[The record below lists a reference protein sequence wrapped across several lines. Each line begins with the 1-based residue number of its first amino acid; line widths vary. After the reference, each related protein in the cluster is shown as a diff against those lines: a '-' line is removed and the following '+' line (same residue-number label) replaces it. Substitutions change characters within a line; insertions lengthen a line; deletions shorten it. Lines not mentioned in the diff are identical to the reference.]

1 MKTVAI
7 PIKYNIGNLM
17 SRKVSTVMTV
27 FGIGIVIAVMVAM
40 MALYN
45 GVQQA
50 LVSSGSK
57 DNLLV
62 LREGAQTEA
71 TSWVTRDKFRII
83 GSLPGI
89 EKGSDGRPMI
99 APELVVIF
107 KLPRYDNPTGSQ
119 VNVRGVTPKSFELR
133 PYIRMIDGRMF
144 RTGFKEVVV
153 SGRMRDRFVNMKIG
167 QSFQSGTHTWT
178 VVGVF
183 DAEETSF
190 DSEIWADVN
199 TLGDT
204 QKRPEYSSVLL
215 KPTSVADARSIADAI
230 STDTRLKLQ
239 TKTEYKYYEEQTSG
253 LLGIKILV
261 TIVTFFMILGAT
273 LGAMNTMFSAVASRK
288 RELATM
294 RALGFKRR
302 DVLLSIV
309 IEAVVVSGI
318 AGIVGVLMA
327 LPVNGIA
334 TGTANF
340 ITFSEVAFNFNISPE
355 VAMFAVGLAIVAGVI
370 GGLLPAISAA
380 RLPIT
385 RALRE
390 I

>member
-1 MKTVAI
+1 MAI
-7 PIKYNIGNLM
+7 PLKYNIGNLM
-17 SRKVSTVMTV
+17 SRKVSAVMTIL
-27 FGIGIVIAVMVAM
+27 GIGIVIAVMVAM

-50 LVSSGSK
+50 LVSSGSPE
-57 DNLLV
+57 NLMI

-71 TSWVTRDKFRII
+71 TSWVTREKTRII
-83 GSLPGI
+83 GALPGI
-89 EKGSDGRPMI
+89 ARGSDGKPI
-99 APELVVIF
+99 VSPELVIIF
-107 KLPRYDNPTGSQ
+107 KLPRRDNPTGSN
-119 VNVRGVTPKSFELR
+119 VNVRGVTPKALEIR
-133 PYIRMIDGRMF
+133 PYIKMVDGQMF
-144 RTGFKEVVV
+144 RSGTNEVIV
-153 SGRMRDRFVNMKIG
+153 SDRMRERFVNTNIG
-167 QSFQSGTHTWT
+167 DTFQFGPREWR

-183 DAEETSF
+183 DAQGTSF
-190 DSEIWADVN
+190 DSEIWTDVDY
-199 TLGDT
+199 LGQA
-204 QKRPEYSSVLL
+204 QKRPEYSSVLV
-215 KPTSVADARSIADAI
+215 KPESATAFKSIGDAI
-230 STDTRLKLQ
+230 ATDTRLKLQ
-239 TKTEYKYYEEQTSG
+239 TKSEYKYYQDQTSG
-253 LLGIKILV
+253 LLGIRILV
-261 TIVTFFMILGAT
+261 TIVTFFMVLGAT

-309 IEAVVVSGI
+309 LEAIVVSGI
-318 AGIVGVLMA
+318 AGVVGVLLA

-340 ITFSEVAFNFNISPE
+340 ITFSEVAFNFRISPG
-355 VAMFAVGLAIVAGVI
+355 VAVFAVALAIVAGVI
-370 GGLLPAISAA
+370 GGLLPAVSAA

>member
-1 MKTVAI
+1 MAI
-7 PIKYNIGNLM
+7 PIKYNIGNLR
-17 SRKVSTVMTV
+17 SRKFSTVMTV
-27 FGIGIVIAVMVAM
+27 LGIGIVIAVMVAM
-40 MALYN
+40 MALYT

-57 DNLLV
+57 ENLMV
-62 LREGAQTEA
+62 LREGAQAES
-71 TSWVTRDKFRII
+71 TSWVTREKYRLIRA
-83 GSLPGI
+83 LPGI
-89 EKGSDGRPMI
+89 ARGSDGAPLTS
-99 APELVVIF
+99 PELVVIF
-107 KLPRYDNPTGSQ
+107 KLPRFDNPTGSN
-119 VNVRGVTPKSFELR
+119 VNVRGVTKAAFDLR
-133 PYIRMIDGRMF
+133 PYIHLVDGRMF
-144 RTGFKEVVV
+144 STGKNEVIV
-153 SGRMRDRFVNMKIG
+153 SERMRKRFVNTNIG
-167 QSFQSGTHTWT
+167 DSFRFGTQNWT

-183 DAEETSF
+183 DAGNTSF
-190 DSEIWADVN
+190 DSEIWTDVEI
-199 TLGDT
+199 LGLA

-215 KPTSVADARSIADAI
+215 RPVDSAAFRSIGDAI
-230 STDTRLKLQ
+230 QTDTRLKLQ
-239 TKTEYKYYEEQTSG
+239 TKSEYKYYEEQTNG

-261 TIVTFFMILGAT
+261 TIVAFFMVLGAM

-302 DVLLSIV
+302 HILLSVV
-309 IEAVVVSGI
+309 IESIFISGL
-318 AGIVGVLMA
+318 AGIVGVLLAM
-327 LPVNGIA
+327 PVNGIA

-340 ITFSEVAFNFNISPE
+340 VTFSEVAFNFTISPE
-355 VAMFAVGLAIVAGVI
+355 VALFAVVWSVLAGVV

>member
-1 MKTVAI
+1 MAI

-17 SRKVSTVMTV
+17 SRKVSAVMTV
-27 FGIGIVIAVMVAM
+27 LGIGIVIAVMVAM

-50 LVSSGSK
+50 LVTSGSK

-71 TSWVTRDKFRII
+71 TSWVSRDRYRII
-83 GSLPGI
+83 SALPGI
-89 EKGSDGRPMI
+89 ERGSDGPLI
-99 APELVVIF
+99 SPETVVIF
-107 KLPRYDNPTGSQ
+107 KLPRHDNPTGSN
-119 VNVRGVTPKSFELR
+119 VNVRGVTPKALEIR
-133 PYIRMIDGRMF
+133 PYIKLLEGRMVRPGLYEVIVTRRMQKRF
-144 RTGFKEVVV
+144 PNMNIGDTFK
-153 SGRMRDRFVNMKIG
+153 
-167 QSFQSGTHTWT
+167 SGTYTWT

-183 DAEETSF
+183 DADGTSF
-190 DSEIWADVN
+190 DSEIWAPVDQLN
-199 TLGDT
+199 ET
-204 QKRPEYSSVLL
+204 QKREDYSSVLL
-215 KPTSVADARSIADAI
+215 KPVDASAYQSIKDTVA
-230 STDTRLKLQ
+230 TDTRLKLL
-239 TKTEYKYYEEQTSG
+239 TKSEHQYYEDQTSG
-253 LLGIKILV
+253 LMGIQILV
-261 TIVTFFMILGAT
+261 TIVTFFMVLGAT

-302 DVLLSIV
+302 DILLSIV
-309 IEAVVVSGI
+309 IEAIVVSGL
-318 AGIVGVLMA
+318 AGVVGVILA

-340 ITFSEVAFNFNISPE
+340 VTFSEVAFNFNISLE
-355 VAMFAVGLAIVAGVI
+355 VALFAIGLAIVAGVI

>member
-1 MKTVAI
+1 MAI
-7 PIKYNIGNLM
+7 PLKYNIGNLM
-17 SRKVSTVMTV
+17 SRKASSAMTV
-27 FGIGIVIAVMVAM
+27 FGIGVVIAVMVAM

-57 DNLLV
+57 ENMIV

-71 TSWVTRDKFRII
+71 TSQVTRDKYRILR
-83 GSLPGI
+83 GLDGI
-89 EKGSDGRPMI
+89 AKASDGDALI
-99 APELVVIF
+99 SPELVIIF
-107 KLPRYDNPTGSQ
+107 KLPRRDNPTGSNI
-119 VNVRGVTPKSFELR
+119 NVRGVTLKALELR
-133 PYIRMIDGRMF
+133 PYMKLTEGRVF
-144 RTGFKEVVV
+144 RPGVNEVIV
-153 SGRMRDRFVNMKIG
+153 SQRMRERFVDLDIG
-167 QSFQSGTHTWT
+167 DTFRSGTQTWS

-183 DAEETSF
+183 DAKGTSF
-190 DSEIWADVN
+190 DSEIWADVE
-199 TLGDT
+199 TLGLT
-204 QKRPEYSSVLL
+204 QKRPDYSSVLL
-215 KPTSVADARSIADAI
+215 RPTGEATFKSIADAV
-230 STDTRLKLQ
+230 SSDPRLKLL
-239 TKTEYKYYEEQTSG
+239 TKTEYKYYEDQTSG
-253 LLGIKILV
+253 LLGIRILV
-261 TIVTFFMILGAT
+261 TIVAFFMVLGAT

-302 DVLLSIV
+302 DVLLS
-309 IEAVVVSGI
+309 VVVEAIFLSALAGI
-318 AGIVGVLMA
+318 AGVLMA
-327 LPVNGIA
+327 MPVNGIA

-340 ITFSEVAFNFNISPE
+340 VTFSEVAFNFNISPG
-355 VAMFAVGLAIVAGVI
+355 VAIFAVTLAIVAGVI

>member
-1 MKTVAI
+1 
-7 PIKYNIGNLM
+7 
-17 SRKVSTVMTV
+17 
-27 FGIGIVIAVMVAM
+27 MVAM

-57 DNLLV
+57 ENLMV
-62 LREGAQTEA
+62 LREGAQAES
-71 TSWVTRDKFRII
+71 TSIVQREKYRVIE
-83 GSLPGI
+83 SLPGI
-89 EKGSDGRPMI
+89 EKVSDGRPI
-99 APELVVIF
+99 VSPELVVIF
-107 KLPRYDNPTGSQ
+107 KLPRYDNATGSNL
-119 VNVRGVTPKSFELR
+119 NVRGVTPKALEIR
-133 PYIRMIDGRMF
+133 PYIKLIDGRMF
-144 RTGFKEVVV
+144 RSGVNEVIV
-153 SGRMRDRFVNMKIG
+153 SDRMRKRFVNMNIG
-167 QSFQSGTHTWT
+167 ESFKSGTQTWT
-178 VVGVF
+178 VAGVF
-183 DAEETSF
+183 DAEGTSF
-190 DSEIWADVN
+190 DSEIWTDVEM
-199 TLGDT
+199 LALA
-204 QKRPEYSSVLL
+204 QKRTDYSSVLL
-215 KPTSVADARSIADAI
+215 KPVDAAAFRSIADAI

-239 TKTEYKYYEEQTSG
+239 TKSEYKYYDDQTSG

-261 TIVTFFMILGAT
+261 TIVTFFMV
-273 LGAMNTMFSAVASRK
+273 LGAMNTMFSAIASRK

-302 DVLLSIV
+302 DVLLSVV
-309 IEAVVVSGI
+309 IEAIVISGI
-318 AGIVGVLMA
+318 AGIVGVLLA

-340 ITFSEVAFNFNISPE
+340 ITFSEVAFNFNISPQ
-355 VAMFAVGLAIVAGVI
+355 VAIFAVLLAIVAGVI

>member
-1 MKTVAI
+1 MAI

-17 SRKVSTVMTV
+17 SRKVSTLMTV
-27 FGIGIVIAVMVAM
+27 LGIGIVIAVMVAM

-57 DNLLV
+57 DNMMV
-62 LREGAQTEA
+62 LREGAQTES
-71 TSWVTRDKFRII
+71 TSWVTRDKYRILS
-83 GSLPGI
+83 SLPGI
-89 EKGSDGRPMI
+89 EKAKDGQ
-99 APELVVIF
+99 ALVSPELVIVF
-107 KLPRYDNPTGSQ
+107 KLPRYDNPTGSN
-119 VNVRGVTPKSFELR
+119 VNVRGVTPKALEIR
-133 PYIRMIDGRMF
+133 PYIQLVEGRMF
-144 RTGFKEVVV
+144 KSGVNEAIV
-153 SGRMRDRFVNMKIG
+153 SRRMQKRFVNTNVG
-167 QSFQSGTHTWT
+167 DSFKFGTHTWT
-178 VVGVF
+178 VVGIF
-183 DAEETSF
+183 DANGTSF
-190 DSEIWADVN
+190 DSEIWADVEQ
-199 TLGDT
+199 LGLA

-215 KPTSVADARSIADAI
+215 KPVDAAAFRSIADSIA
-230 STDTRLKLQ
+230 TDTRLKLL
-239 TKTEYKYYEEQTSG
+239 TKSEFKYYDDQTSG

-261 TIVTFFMILGAT
+261 TIVTFFMVLGAT

-302 DVLLSIV
+302 DILLSIV
-309 IEAVVVSGI
+309 IEAMFVSGI
-318 AGIVGVLMA
+318 AGVAGVLLA

-340 ITFSEVAFNFNISPE
+340 VTFSEVAFNFTISPQ
-355 VAMFAVGLAIVAGVI
+355 VAGFAIGLAIVAGVI

>member
-1 MKTVAI
+1 MAI

-17 SRKVSTVMTV
+17 SRKVSTIMTV
-27 FGIGIVIAVMVAM
+27 LGIGVVIAVMVAM
-40 MALYN
+40 LALYN
-45 GVQQA
+45 GVQSA

-57 DNLLV
+57 ENMMV

-83 GSLPGI
+83 RSLPGI
-89 EKGSDGRPMI
+89 ARSRDGD
-99 APELVVIF
+99 ALVSPELVIIF
-107 KLPRYDNPTGSQ
+107 KLPRRDNPTGSN
-119 VNVRGVTPKSFELR
+119 VNVRGVTQKAMEIR
-133 PYIRMIDGRMF
+133 PYIQLVEGRMF
-144 RTGFKEVVV
+144 RPGLNEVIV
-153 SGRMRDRFVNMKIG
+153 SRRMQKRFLNMNPG
-167 QSFQSGTHTWT
+167 ESFRSGTHTWT
-178 VVGVF
+178 VAGVF
-183 DAEETSF
+183 DAKSTSF
-190 DSEIWADVN
+190 DSEIWADIE
-199 TLGDT
+199 TLGLA
-204 QKRPEYSSVLL
+204 QKRPEYSTVLL
-215 KPTSVADARSIADAI
+215 RPSSESAFKSIADAI

-239 TKTEYKYYEEQTSG
+239 SKTELKYYEEQTNG
-253 LLGIKILV
+253 LLGIRILV
-261 TIVTFFMILGAT
+261 TIVTFFMVLGAI

-294 RALGFKRR
+294 RALGFRRR

-309 IEAVVVSGI
+309 LEAIVVSGL
-318 AGIVGVLMA
+318 AGVIGVLLA

-340 ITFSEVAFNFNISPE
+340 ITFSEVAFNFNISPG
-355 VAMFAVGLAIVAGVI
+355 VAGFAVALAIVAGVV

>member
-1 MKTVAI
+1 MAI
-7 PIKYNIGNLM
+7 PLKYNIGNLM
-17 SRKVSTVMTV
+17 SRKASVAMTI

-45 GVQQA
+45 GVNQA
-50 LVSSGSK
+50 LVSSGSPE
-57 DNLLV
+57 NMII

-71 TSWVTRDKFRII
+71 TSWVTRDKYRIL

-89 EKGSDGRPMI
+89 AKASDGEPLI
-99 APELVVIF
+99 SPELVIIF
-107 KLPRYDNPTGSQ
+107 KLPRRDNPTGSN
-119 VNVRGVTPKSFELR
+119 VNVRGVTPKALELR
-133 PYIRMIDGRMF
+133 PYIKLTEGRMF
-144 RTGFKEVVV
+144 HSGLNEVIV
-153 SGRMRDRFVNMKIG
+153 SERMRERFVNLNIG
-167 QSFQSGTHTWT
+167 DTFKFGTHSWT

-183 DAEETSF
+183 DAKGTSF
-190 DSEIWADVN
+190 DSEIWADVE
-199 TLGDT
+199 TLGRA
-204 QKRPEYSSVLL
+204 QNRPEYSSVLL
-215 KPTSVADARSIADAI
+215 KPSSATEFRKIADAI
-230 STDTRLKLQ
+230 QADPRLKLL
-239 TKTEYKYYEEQTSG
+239 TKTEYKYYEDQTSG
-253 LLGIKILV
+253 LLGIRILV
-261 TIVTFFMILGAT
+261 SIVAFFMVLGAT

-302 DVLLSIV
+302 DILLSVV
-309 IEAVVVSGI
+309 IEAI
-318 AGIVGVLMA
+318 ALSALAGVAGVIMA

-340 ITFSEVAFNFNISPE
+340 LTFSEVAFNFTISPQ
-355 VAMFAVGLAIVAGVI
+355 VAVFAVGLAIVAGVI

-380 RLPIT
+380 RMPIT

>member
-1 MKTVAI
+1 MAI
-7 PIKYNIGNLM
+7 PLKYNIGNLM
-17 SRKVSTVMTV
+17 SRKVSAVMTV
-27 FGIGIVIAVMVAM
+27 LGIGIVIAVMVAM

-57 DNLLV
+57 ENLMV
-62 LREGAQTEA
+62 LREGAQAES
-71 TSWVTRDKFRII
+71 TSIVQRDKYRII
-83 GSLPGI
+83 ESLPGI
-89 EKGSDGRPMI
+89 EKGADGRPI
-99 APELVVIF
+99 VSPELVVIF
-107 KLPRYDNPTGSQ
+107 KLPRYDNATGSNL
-119 VNVRGVTPKSFELR
+119 NVRGVTPKALEIR
-133 PYIRMIDGRMF
+133 PYIKLVDGRMF
-144 RTGFKEVVV
+144 RSGVNEVIV
-153 SGRMRDRFVNMKIG
+153 SERMRKRFVNMNIG
-167 QSFQSGTHTWT
+167 ESFQSGTQKWT
-178 VVGVF
+178 VTGVF
-183 DAEETSF
+183 DAEGTSF
-190 DSEIWADVN
+190 DSEIWTDVEM
-199 TLGDT
+199 LALA
-204 QKRPEYSSVLL
+204 QKRPDYSSVLL
-215 KPTSVADARSIADAI
+215 KPVGAAAFRSIADAI

-239 TKTEYKYYEEQTSG
+239 TKSEYKYYDDQTSG

-261 TIVTFFMILGAT
+261 TIVTFFMVLGAI
-273 LGAMNTMFSAVASRK
+273 LGAMNTMFSAIASRK

-302 DVLLSIV
+302 DVLLSVV
-309 IEAVVVSGI
+309 IEAIVISGI
-318 AGIVGVLMA
+318 AGIVGVLLA

-340 ITFSEVAFNFNISPE
+340 ITFSEVAFNFSISPK
-355 VAMFAVGLAIVAGVI
+355 VALFAVGLAIVAGVI

>member
-1 MKTVAI
+1 MAI
-7 PIKYNIGNLM
+7 PLKYNIGNLM
-17 SRKVSTVMTV
+17 SRKVSAVMTV
-27 FGIGIVIAVMVAM
+27 LGIGIVIAVMVAM

-57 DNLLV
+57 ENLMV
-62 LREGAQTEA
+62 LREGAQAES
-71 TSWVTRDKFRII
+71 TSIVQREKYRII
-83 GSLPGI
+83 ESLPGI
-89 EKGSDGRPMI
+89 EKGSDGRPI
-99 APELVVIF
+99 ASPELVVIF
-107 KLPRYDNPTGSQ
+107 KLPRYDNATGSNL
-119 VNVRGVTPKSFELR
+119 NVRGVTPKALEIR
-133 PYIRMIDGRMF
+133 PYIKLVDGRMF
-144 RTGFKEVVV
+144 RSGVNEVIV
-153 SGRMRDRFVNMKIG
+153 SERMRKRFVNMNIG
-167 QSFQSGTHTWT
+167 ESFKSGTQAWT

-183 DAEETSF
+183 NAEGTSF
-190 DSEIWADVN
+190 DSEIWTDVEM
-199 TLGDT
+199 LALA
-204 QKRPEYSSVLL
+204 QKRTDYSSVLL
-215 KPTSVADARSIADAI
+215 KPVDEEAFRSIADAI
-230 STDTRLKLQ
+230 ATDTRLKLQ
-239 TKTEYKYYEEQTSG
+239 TKSEYKYYDDQTSG

-261 TIVTFFMILGAT
+261 TIVTFFMVLGAI
-273 LGAMNTMFSAVASRK
+273 LGAMNTMFSAIASRK

-302 DVLLSIV
+302 DVLLSVV
-309 IEAVVVSGI
+309 IEAIVISGI
-318 AGIVGVLMA
+318 AGIVGVLLA

-340 ITFSEVAFNFNISPE
+340 ITFSEVAFNFNISPQ
-355 VAMFAVGLAIVAGVI
+355 VALFAVGLAIVAGVI

>member
-1 MKTVAI
+1 MAI
-7 PIKYNIGNLM
+7 PLKYNIGNLK
-17 SRKVSTVMTV
+17 SRKVSTLMTV
-27 FGIGIVIAVMVAM
+27 LGIGLVIAVMVAM

-45 GVQQA
+45 GVQEA

-57 DNLLV
+57 DNLMV
-62 LREGAQTEA
+62 LREGAQTES

-83 GSLPGI
+83 RSLPGI
-89 EKGSDGRPMI
+89 AKASDGEPLVS
-99 APELVVIF
+99 PELVIIF
-107 KLPRYDNPTGSQ
+107 KLPRRDNPTGSN
-119 VNVRGVTPKSFELR
+119 VNVRGVTPKALEIR
-133 PYIRMIDGRMF
+133 PYIKMVDGSMF
-144 RTGFKEVVV
+144 RPGTNEVIV
-153 SGRMRDRFVNMKIG
+153 SERMRKRFVNTNIG
-167 QSFQSGTHTWT
+167 DTFKFGPRTWT

-183 DAEETSF
+183 DANGTSF
-190 DSEIWADVN
+190 DSEIWTDVEY
-199 TLGDT
+199 LGLA
-204 QKRPEYSSVLL
+204 QKRPEFSSVLV
-215 KPTSVADARSIADAI
+215 KPESATAFKAI
-230 STDTRLKLQ
+230 SDTIATDTRLKLL
-239 TKTEYKYYEEQTSG
+239 TKTEHKYYEDQTSG

-261 TIVTFFMILGAT
+261 TIVTFFMVLGAT

-302 DVLLSIV
+302 DVLLSITV
-309 IEAVVVSGI
+309 EAIVLGAL
-318 AGIVGVLMA
+318 AGVVGVILA

-340 ITFSEVAFNFNISPE
+340 VTFSEVAFNFRISPG
-355 VAMFAVGLAIVAGVI
+355 VAMFAIGLAIVAGVV

>member
-1 MKTVAI
+1 MAI
-7 PIKYNIGNLM
+7 PLKYNIGNLM
-17 SRKVSTVMTV
+17 SRKVSAVMTV
-27 FGIGIVIAVMVAM
+27 LGIGIVIAVMVAM

-57 DNLLV
+57 ENLMV
-62 LREGAQTEA
+62 LREGAQTES
-71 TSWVTRDKFRII
+71 TSAVSRDKYRII
-83 GSLPGI
+83 ESLPGI
-89 EKGSDGRPMI
+89 EQGADRRPI
-99 APELVVIF
+99 VSPELVVIF
-107 KLPRYDNPTGSQ
+107 KLARYDNATGSN
-119 VNVRGVTPKSFELR
+119 VNVRGVTPKALEIR
-133 PYIRMIDGRMF
+133 PYIKLVDGRMF
-144 RTGFKEVVV
+144 RSGVNEVIV
-153 SGRMRDRFVNMKIG
+153 SERMRKRFVNMNIG
-167 QSFQSGTHTWT
+167 ESFKSGTQTWT

-183 DAEETSF
+183 DADGTSF
-190 DSEIWADVN
+190 DSEIWADVEI
-199 TLGDT
+199 LALA
-204 QKRPEYSSVLL
+204 QKRTEYSSVLL
-215 KPTSVADARSIADAI
+215 KPVDAAAFRAIADAI

-239 TKTEYKYYEEQTSG
+239 TKSEYKYYDDQTSG
-253 LLGIKILV
+253 LLGIRILV
-261 TIVTFFMILGAT
+261 TIVTFFMVLGAI
-273 LGAMNTMFSAVASRK
+273 LGAMNTMFSAIASRK

-302 DVLLSIV
+302 DVLLSVV
-309 IEAVVVSGI
+309 IESIVVSGI
-318 AGIVGVLMA
+318 AGIVGVLLA

-340 ITFSEVAFNFNISPE
+340 ITFSEVAFNFNISPR
-355 VAMFAVGLAIVAGVI
+355 VALFAVGLAIVAGVI

>member
-1 MKTVAI
+1 MAI
-7 PIKYNIGNLM
+7 PLKYNVGNLM
-17 SRKVSTVMTV
+17 SRKVSSLMTV
-27 FGIGIVIAVMVAM
+27 LGIGIVIAVMVAM

-45 GVQQA
+45 GVNQA

-57 DNLLV
+57 ENMIV

-71 TSWVTRDKFRII
+71 TSWVTREKYRILRGLEGIDKA
-83 GSLPGI
+83 
-89 EKGSDGRPMI
+89 SDGEPLI
-99 APELVVIF
+99 SPELVIIF
-107 KLPRYDNPTGSQ
+107 KLPRRDNPTGSN
-119 VNVRGVTPKSFELR
+119 VNVRGVTPKALELR
-133 PYIRMIDGRMF
+133 PYIKIVDGRMF
-144 RTGFKEVVV
+144 HSGVNEVIV
-153 SGRMRDRFVNMKIG
+153 SHRMRERFLDLDIG
-167 QSFQSGTHTWT
+167 DTFKFGTHTWT

-183 DAEETSF
+183 DAKGTSF
-190 DSEIWADVN
+190 DSEIWADVE
-199 TLGDT
+199 TLGLA

-215 KPTSVADARSIADAI
+215 RPSSATAFKRIADTI
-230 STDTRLKLQ
+230 SSDPRLKLL
-239 TKTEYKYYEEQTSG
+239 TKTEYKYYEDQSQG

-302 DVLLSIV
+302 HILLSIV
-309 IEAVVVSGI
+309 VESFVLSAL
-318 AGIVGVLMA
+318 AGVAGVLLAM
-327 LPVNGIA
+327 PVNGIA

-340 ITFSEVAFNFNISPE
+340 LTFSEVAFNFSISAG
-355 VAMFAVGLAIVAGVI
+355 VAVFAIVLAIVAGVI

>member
-1 MKTVAI
+1 MAI

-17 SRKVSTVMTV
+17 SRKVSTLMTV
-27 FGIGIVIAVMVAM
+27 LGIGIVIAVMVAM

-57 DNLLV
+57 DNLIV

-83 GSLPGI
+83 RSLEGI
-89 EKGSDGRPMI
+89 ARASDGEPLVS
-99 APELVVIF
+99 PELVIIF
-107 KLPRYDNPTGSQ
+107 KLPRRDNPTGSNI
-119 VNVRGVTPKSFELR
+119 NVRGVTQKALEIR
-133 PYIRMIDGRMF
+133 PYIKLEEGRMF
-144 RTGFKEVVV
+144 RSGVNEVIVSRRMQQRFLDLDIGDTFK
-153 SGRMRDRFVNMKIG
+153 
-167 QSFQSGTHTWT
+167 SGTHTWS
-178 VVGVF
+178 VVGIF
-183 DAEETSF
+183 DAKGTSF
-190 DSEIWADVN
+190 DSEIWADVEQ
-199 TLGDT
+199 LGLA

-215 KPTSVADARSIADAI
+215 KPDDAASFRAIQDAI

-239 TKTEYKYYEEQTSG
+239 SKTEFKYYEDQTSG
-253 LLGIKILV
+253 LLGIRILV
-261 TIVTFFMILGAT
+261 TIVTFFMVLGAT

-302 DVLLSIV
+302 DVLLSV
-309 IEAVVVSGI
+309 VVEAIVVSGI
-318 AGIVGVLMA
+318 AGVMGVLLA

-340 ITFSEVAFNFNISPE
+340 VTFSEVAFNFNISTN
-355 VAMFAVGLAIVAGVI
+355 VAVFAVVLAIVAGVI

>member
-1 MKTVAI
+1 MAI

-17 SRKVSTVMTV
+17 SRKVSAVMTV
-27 FGIGIVIAVMVAM
+27 LGIGIVIAVMVAM

-50 LVSSGSK
+50 LVTSGSEE
-57 DNLLV
+57 NLLV

-71 TSWVTRDKFRII
+71 TSWVSRDRYRII
-83 GSLPGI
+83 SALPGI
-89 EKGSDGRPMI
+89 ERGSDGPLI
-99 APELVVIF
+99 SPETVVIF
-107 KLPRYDNPTGSQ
+107 KLPRHDNPTGSN
-119 VNVRGVTPKSFELR
+119 VNVRGVTPKALEIR
-133 PYIRMIDGRMF
+133 PYIKLLEGRMVRPGLYEVIVTRRMQKRF
-144 RTGFKEVVV
+144 PNMNIGDTFK
-153 SGRMRDRFVNMKIG
+153 
-167 QSFQSGTHTWT
+167 SGTYTWT

-183 DAEETSF
+183 DADGTSF
-190 DSEIWADVN
+190 DSEIWAPVDQLN
-199 TLGDT
+199 ET
-204 QKRPEYSSVLL
+204 QKREDYSSVLL
-215 KPTSVADARSIADAI
+215 KPVDASAFRSLKDTIA
-230 STDTRLKLQ
+230 TDTRLKLL
-239 TKTEYKYYEEQTSG
+239 TKTEKKYYEDQTSG
-253 LLGIKILV
+253 LMGIQILV
-261 TIVTFFMILGAT
+261 TIVTFFMVLGAT

-302 DVLLSIV
+302 DVLMSVV
-309 IEAVVVSGI
+309 IEAIVVSGL
-318 AGIVGVLMA
+318 AGIVGVLLA

-340 ITFSEVAFNFNISPE
+340 VTFSEVAFNFNISPQ
-355 VAMFAVGLAIVAGVI
+355 VALFAIGLAIVAGVI

>member
-1 MKTVAI
+1 MAI
-7 PIKYNIGNLM
+7 PLKYNVGNLL
-17 SRKVSTVMTV
+17 SRKGSSVMTV
-27 FGIGIVIAVMVAM
+27 LGIGVVIAVMVAM

-57 DNLLV
+57 ENMMV

-71 TSWVTRDKFRII
+71 TSVISR
-83 GSLPGI
+83 
-89 EKGSDGRPMI
+89 EKYNILRGLNGVVAAS
-99 APELVVIF
+99 PELVIIF
-107 KLPRYDNPTGSQ
+107 KLPRRDNPTGSN
-119 VNVRGVTPKSFELR
+119 VNVRGVTQKALELR
-133 PYIRMIDGRMF
+133 PYIKMTEGRMF
-144 RTGFKEVVV
+144 RSGVNEVIV
-153 SGRMRDRFVNMKIG
+153 SERMRARFVDLDIG
-167 QSFQSGTHTWT
+167 DTFRFGSQSWT

-183 DAEETSF
+183 DAARTSF
-190 DSEIWADVN
+190 DSEIWADVE
-199 TLGDT
+199 TLSLA
-204 QKRPEYSSVLL
+204 QKRPDYSSVLL
-215 KPTSVADARSIADAI
+215 RPQNETAFRTIADAI
-230 STDTRLKLQ
+230 SSDPRLKLQ
-239 TKTEYKYYEEQTSG
+239 TKTEFKYYEDQTSG

-261 TIVTFFMILGAT
+261 TIVAFFMVLGAI
-273 LGAMNTMFSAVASRK
+273 LGAMNTMFSSVASRK

-302 DVLLSIV
+302 DILLS
-309 IEAVVVSGI
+309 VVVEAIFVSGL
-318 AGIVGVLMA
+318 AGIVGVIMA

-340 ITFSEVAFNFNISPE
+340 VTFSEVAFNFSISPQ
-355 VAMFAVGLAIVAGVI
+355 VAGFAIALAIIAGVI